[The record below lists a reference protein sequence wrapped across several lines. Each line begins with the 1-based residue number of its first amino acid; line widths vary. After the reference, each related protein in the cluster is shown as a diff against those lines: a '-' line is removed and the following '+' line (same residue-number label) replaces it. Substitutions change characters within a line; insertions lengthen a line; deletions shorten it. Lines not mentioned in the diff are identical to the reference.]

1 MDGDRI
7 KLGRALARTT
17 GPLVVPD
24 HKGDLVAVWPY
35 RDIPHAAVCG
45 ATGGGKTTMLRF
57 IAADLLRSPGHRALV
72 LADGKGGNSFMAFQG
87 LPGVLGV
94 ANGQEQVTAVIVET
108 HREMRRRLD
117 ALDHARQQAHQSRQ
131 RPTYAAPSELHCWV
145 DEYMAWILQVPDNR
159 GEGGRRHMLRLLVE
173 MGLLGREVNVRMLL
187 AMQRPDAK
195 SVDVGL
201 PGPLKAQL
209 KCRVAATGVM
219 GMDSLEARML
229 FDDDSYANKVPT
241 RTGGG
246 LVKVGRHEV
255 SFVVP
260 WIADP
265 TAPDTSDTDRAA
277 AWRILERR

>member
-7 KLGRALARTT
+7 KLGRALVRTG
-17 GPLVVPD
+17 GPLVISD
-24 HKGDLVAVWPY
+24 HKADPVAVWPY
-35 RDIPHAAVCG
+35 AEVPHAAICG
-45 ATGGGKTTMLRF
+45 ATGGGKTTLLRF
-57 IAADLLRSPGHRALV
+57 MAADLLRSPGVRKLV

-94 ANGQEQVTAVIVET
+94 ANGQDQVTATVVET

-117 ALDHARQQAHQSRQ
+117 ALDKARQQAHQSRQ
-131 RPTYAAPSELHCWV
+131 QPSYAVPAELHCWV
-145 DEYMAWILQVPDNR
+145 DEYMAWILQVPDQR
-159 GEGGRRHMLRLLVE
+159 GDGGRKHMLRLLVE
-173 MGLLGREVNVRMLL
+173 MGLLGREVNVRMVL

-209 KCRVAATGVM
+209 KCRIAATGVL

-229 FDDDSYANKVPT
+229 FDDDGYANRVPM

-246 LVKVGRHEV
+246 LVKIGRHEAP
-255 SFVVP
+255 FVVP

-265 TAPDTSDTDRAA
+265 TAPGTSDADRAA